1 MLYSKLTLLF
11 STILIGTSLFAQ
23 KEQSL
28 IVSLKSGTQICI
40 AVAEKPIITF
50 NGTIMNI
57 GNGNYQ
63 IENVQ
68 KWEIGYP
75 NEFTQ
80 NIDNMPEKNRISY
93 KNGVL
98 TICNKQ
104 KVQIYNTAGIA
115 IPVNTKNGQIDL
127 TVLPQDTY
135 VVKVGNET
143 LKIYIP

>member
-1 MLYSKLTLLF
+1 
-11 STILIGTSLFAQ
+11 
-23 KEQSL
+23 
-28 IVSLKSGTQICI
+28 
-40 AVAEKPIITF
+40 
-50 NGTIMNI
+50 MNI

-98 TICNKQ
+98 TVCNKQ
-104 KVQIYNTAGIA
+104 KVQIYNTAGIS